1 MGKKMSKSEKKTNR
15 PAKCET
21 EHLVFLDDLRN
32 AGTHNMFG
40 ARAPLMQVYDELTQ
54 KEASDILKYWMD
66 TFGKDDR

>member
-1 MGKKMSKSEKKTNR
+1 MSR

-21 EHLVFLDDLRN
+21 EHLEFLDALRDG
-32 AGTHNMFG
+32 GTHNMFG
-40 ARAPLMQVYDELTQ
+40 ARAPLMQAYDDLSQ